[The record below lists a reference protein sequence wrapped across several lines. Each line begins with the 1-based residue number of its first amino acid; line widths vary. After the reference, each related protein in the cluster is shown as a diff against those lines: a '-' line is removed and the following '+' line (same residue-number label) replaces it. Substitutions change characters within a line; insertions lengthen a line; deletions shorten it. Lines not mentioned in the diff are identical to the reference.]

1 MVKWWARL
9 SGFEAASWHLL
20 QHFLSSTFA
29 SDCGWKMAPVVG
41 SLGPLPITNRHLV
54 YCLEKHHG
62 NHLWRYFAG
71 PRPSLPST
79 YLCVCPP
86 LPFWWLW
93 WWSNTTKILTYYK
106 WVAHIKLNVAFSHYI
121 VFPALCEPPAC
132 MTIWHVQTVFA
143 NRYSWVDLRPGW
155 RCGCYLWGW
164 AACIIS
170 FLWRFFLPIHGV
182 QVPSWPGGWSKEPGG
197 IRAPVW
203 TGNNRHALSSKSSKF
218 TNRNYIHI

>member
-9 SGFEAASWHLL
+9 SGFEAAAWHLL

-29 SDCGWKMAPVVG
+29 SDFGWKMAPVVG
-41 SLGPLPITNRHLV
+41 SLDPLPITNRHLV

-86 LPFWWLW
+86 LPFWWLS

-121 VFPALCEPPAC
+121 CSISSFMWATCLYDNMTCTNSVCE
-132 MTIWHVQTVFA
+132 
-143 NRYSWVDLRPGW
+143 
-155 RCGCYLWGW
+155 
-164 AACIIS
+164 
-170 FLWRFFLPIHGV
+170 
-182 QVPSWPGGWSKEPGG
+182 
-197 IRAPVW
+197 
-203 TGNNRHALSSKSSKF
+203 
-218 TNRNYIHI
+218 

>member
-29 SDCGWKMAPVVG
+29 SDFGWKMVLLTHFQSPTDTSFIVWRNIMAIISDDILQGLVLLCLQLTSASAPL
-41 SLGPLPITNRHLV
+41 SLFGDYHDEVL
-54 YCLEKHHG
+54 
-62 NHLWRYFAG
+62 
-71 PRPSLPST
+71 
-79 YLCVCPP
+79 
-86 LPFWWLW
+86 
-93 WWSNTTKILTYYK
+93 NTTKILTYYK

-143 NRYSWVDLRPGW
+143 NRYSWVDLGPGW

-203 TGNNRHALSSKSSKF
+203 TGNNRHALSSKF
-218 TNRNYIHI
+218 TNMNYIHI